1 MKQTPILFKTEM
13 VEAILDGRKTQ
24 TRRIIDGAPSQ
35 VIWNPIVLNGHGG
48 WCDDHGKPIKCR
60 FGQPGDRLWVK
71 ETFTYVEDT
80 SYDDYASNGGICY
93 KASCQG
99 DRNDFKWKPSLFMP
113 REASRITLEIT
124 DIRVERLLSISEEDA
139 IAEGVDKVSKPGAP
153 MTLWR
158 NYSPKDVETF
168 GRFDTV
174 FAAQESYFSL
184 WDSINGKQSHL
195 LNPWLWVIE
204 FKQI

>member
-1 MKQTPILFKTEM
+1 MKQIPILFKTEM
-13 VEAILDGRKTQ
+13 VQAILAGRKTQ
-24 TRRIIDGAPSQ
+24 TRRLITPQPNGGVRESPFVKSGIEDIHGREIKSKWAIGDQ
-35 VIWNPIVLNGHGG
+35 LWVRETFGWNP
-48 WCDDHGKPIKCR
+48 
-60 FGQPGDRLWVK
+60 
-71 ETFTYVEDT
+71 
-80 SYDDYASNGGICY
+80 DYPEGIMPCY
-93 KASCQG
+93 KADPG
-99 DRNDFKWKPSLFMP
+99 HEYDGIKWKPSLFMP

-124 DIRVERLLSISEEDA
+124 NVRVERLLSISEEDA
-139 IAEGVDKVSKPGAP
+139 IAEGIEKVSALGAP

-204 FKQI
+204 FKHI